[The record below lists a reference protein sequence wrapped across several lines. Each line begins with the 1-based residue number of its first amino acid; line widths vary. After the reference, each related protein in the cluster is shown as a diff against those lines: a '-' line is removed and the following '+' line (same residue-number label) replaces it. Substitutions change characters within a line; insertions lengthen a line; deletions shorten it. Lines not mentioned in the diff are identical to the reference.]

1 LRNLDCYVHQGFP
14 LAALAYCAPSEEWN
28 LSMFAISLRYALLL
42 TSLAFAAAT
51 QASSFDCSTANNK
64 TEKAVCGDPQIS
76 LLDEKLGKLWHS
88 TLASVPDAKALKADQ
103 RQWLRSRNAC
113 GDQTACL
120 RREYLMRLSELEH
133 ATQPFSWDATWQL
146 IPPGTSTSATVITQ
160 RRDATH
166 ISIDITA
173 AEGANS
179 GDLDGVATLNDGKA
193 VYSEDECTLLFTPI
207 NGVLDISLAGEGGYC
222 SAGLGVYYTG
232 RFVASEHPLTLDY
245 DMLSLGLAQTPEE
258 NQALHTLLKGDYQ
271 TLVEKSGSLMTGEP
285 GTDVPGSQVWE
296 MWMRGLGGT
305 GIVMRSSDGHFWVL
319 LVTYDSSGHSRLRY
333 YTNVAKWKKVLPDAL
348 HDWNERMKAHLEL
361 PVAFM
366 P

>member
-1 LRNLDCYVHQGFP
+1 
-14 LAALAYCAPSEEWN
+14 
-28 LSMFAISLRYALLL
+28 MFAISLRHALALM
-42 TSLAFAAAT
+42 SLAFTCVT
-51 QASSFDCSTANNK
+51 QASSYDCATANSK
-64 TEKAVCGDPQIS
+64 TEKAICGDPQIS
-76 LLDEKLGKLWHS
+76 LLDEKLGKLWQS
-88 TLASVPDAKALKADQ
+88 TLSNVADPKALKADQ
-103 RQWLRSRNAC
+103 RQWLKNRNTC

-120 RREYLMRLSELEH
+120 RRQYLMRLTELEH

-160 RRDATH
+160 RRDPTH

-179 GDLDGVATLNDGKA
+179 GDLDGIATLKDGKA

-207 NGVLDISLAGEGGYC
+207 NGVLDISLVGAGGYC

-232 RFVASEHPLTLDY
+232 RFVASQQPLTLDY

-258 NQALHTLLKGDYQ
+258 NQALHTLLKTDYQ

-305 GIVMRSSDGHFWVL
+305 GIVMRSDDARFWVL
-319 LVTYDSSGHSRLRY
+319 LVTYDASGQSRLRY
-333 YTNVAKWKKVLPDAL
+333 YTNASNWKNRLPEAL
-348 HDWNERMKAHLEL
+348 QAWNERMKAQLEL
-361 PVAFM
+361 PVDFM

>member
-1 LRNLDCYVHQGFP
+1 
-14 LAALAYCAPSEEWN
+14 
-28 LSMFAISLRYALLL
+28 MFAISLRYALLL
-42 TSLAFAAAT
+42 TSLAFASVT
-51 QASSFDCSTANNK
+51 HASSFDCSTANNK

-361 PVAFM
+361 PVDFM

>member
-1 LRNLDCYVHQGFP
+1 
-14 LAALAYCAPSEEWN
+14 
-28 LSMFAISLRYALLL
+28 MFAISLRYALLL
-42 TSLAFAAAT
+42 TSLAFASVT

-361 PVAFM
+361 PVDFM

>member
-1 LRNLDCYVHQGFP
+1 
-14 LAALAYCAPSEEWN
+14 
-28 LSMFAISLRYALLL
+28 MFAISLRYALLL
-42 TSLAFAAAT
+42 TSLAFASVT
-51 QASSFDCSTANNK
+51 HASSFDCSTANNK

-103 RQWLRSRNAC
+103 RQWLKSRNAC

-361 PVAFM
+361 PVDFM

>member
-1 LRNLDCYVHQGFP
+1 
-14 LAALAYCAPSEEWN
+14 
-28 LSMFAISLRYALLL
+28 MFAISLRYALLL
-42 TSLAFAAAT
+42 TSLAFASVT
-51 QASSFDCSTANNK
+51 HASSFDCSRANNK

-103 RQWLRSRNAC
+103 RQWLKSRNAC

-348 HDWNERMKAHLEL
+348 HDWNERMKDHLEL
-361 PVAFM
+361 PVDFM

>member
-1 LRNLDCYVHQGFP
+1 
-14 LAALAYCAPSEEWN
+14 
-28 LSMFAISLRYALLL
+28 MFAISLRYALLL
-42 TSLAFAAAT
+42 TSLAFASVT
-51 QASSFDCSTANNK
+51 HASSFDCSTANNK

-103 RQWLRSRNAC
+103 RQWLKSRNAC

-348 HDWNERMKAHLEL
+348 HDWNERMKNHLEL
-361 PVAFM
+361 PVDFM

>member
-1 LRNLDCYVHQGFP
+1 
-14 LAALAYCAPSEEWN
+14 
-28 LSMFAISLRYALLL
+28 MFAISLRYALLL
-42 TSLAFAAAT
+42 TSLAFASVT
-51 QASSFDCSTANNK
+51 HASSFDCSTANNK

-103 RQWLRSRNAC
+103 RQWLKSRNAC
-113 GDQTACL
+113 GDQMACL

-193 VYSEDECTLLFTPI
+193 VYSEDECNLLFTPI

-361 PVAFM
+361 PVDFM

>member
-1 LRNLDCYVHQGFP
+1 
-14 LAALAYCAPSEEWN
+14 
-28 LSMFAISLRYALLL
+28 MFAISLRHALAL
-42 TSLAFAAAT
+42 TAFAFASVT
-51 QASSFDCSTANNK
+51 HASSFDCATANSK
-64 TEKAVCGDPQIS
+64 TEKAICGDSQIS

-103 RQWLRSRNAC
+103 RQWLKSRNAC
-113 GDQTACL
+113 GDQTTCL
-120 RREYLMRLSELEH
+120 RREYLMRLTELEH
-133 ATQPFSWDATWQL
+133 STQPFSWDATWQL

-160 RRDATH
+160 RRDGTH

-179 GDLDGVATLNDGKA
+179 GDLDGIATLKDGKA
-193 VYSEDECTLLFTPI
+193 VYSEDECTLVFTPI
-207 NGVLDISLAGEGGYC
+207 NGVLDISVGDAGGYC

-232 RFVASEHPLTLDY
+232 RFVASQHPLTLDY

-258 NQALHTLLKGDYQ
+258 NRALHTLLKGDYQ

-305 GIVMRSSDGHFWVL
+305 GIVMRSPDGHFWVL
-319 LVTYDSSGHSRLRY
+319 LVTYDNSGHSRLRY
-333 YTNVAKWKKVLPDAL
+333 YTNAAKWKKRLPDAL
-348 HDWNERMKAHLEL
+348 HDWNERMKDHLEL
-361 PVAFM
+361 PVDFM

>member
-1 LRNLDCYVHQGFP
+1 
-14 LAALAYCAPSEEWN
+14 
-28 LSMFAISLRYALLL
+28 MFAISLCYALLL
-42 TSLAFAAAT
+42 TSLAFASVT
-51 QASSFDCSTANNK
+51 HASSFDCSTANNK

-103 RQWLRSRNAC
+103 RQWLKSRNAC

-361 PVAFM
+361 PVDFM

>member
-1 LRNLDCYVHQGFP
+1 
-14 LAALAYCAPSEEWN
+14 
-28 LSMFAISLRYALLL
+28 MFAISLRYALLL
-42 TSLAFAAAT
+42 TSLAFASVT
-51 QASSFDCSTANNK
+51 HASSFDCSTANNK

-103 RQWLRSRNAC
+103 RQWLKSRNAC

-333 YTNVAKWKKVLPDAL
+333 YTNVAKWKKSLPDAL

-361 PVAFM
+361 PVDFM

>member
-1 LRNLDCYVHQGFP
+1 
-14 LAALAYCAPSEEWN
+14 
-28 LSMFAISLRYALLL
+28 MFAISLRYALLL
-42 TSLAFAAAT
+42 TSLAFASVT
-51 QASSFDCSTANNK
+51 HASSFDCSTANNK

-88 TLASVPDAKALKADQ
+88 TLTSVPDAKALKADQ
-103 RQWLRSRNAC
+103 RQWLKSRNAC

-361 PVAFM
+361 PVDFM

>member
-1 LRNLDCYVHQGFP
+1 
-14 LAALAYCAPSEEWN
+14 
-28 LSMFAISLRYALLL
+28 MFAISLRHALVLM
-42 TSLAFAAAT
+42 SVAFASVT
-51 QASSFDCSTANNK
+51 QASSFDCATANSK
-64 TEKAVCGDPQIS
+64 TEKAICGDPQIS

-88 TLASVPDAKALKADQ
+88 TLANVPDAQALKTDQ
-103 RQWLRSRNAC
+103 RQWLKNRNAC
-113 GDQTACL
+113 GEQTACL
-120 RREYLMRLSELEH
+120 RRQYLMRLTELEH

-232 RFVASEHPLTLDY
+232 RFVASQHPLTLDY

-305 GIVMRSSDGHFWVL
+305 GIVMRSPDGHFWVL
-319 LVTYDSSGHSRLRY
+319 LVTCDSSGHSRLRY
-333 YTNVAKWKKVLPDAL
+333 YTNVAKWKKHLPDAL
-348 HDWNERMKAHLEL
+348 RDWDERMKDHLEL
-361 PVAFM
+361 PVDFM

>member
-1 LRNLDCYVHQGFP
+1 
-14 LAALAYCAPSEEWN
+14 
-28 LSMFAISLRYALLL
+28 MFAISLRYALLL
-42 TSLAFAAAT
+42 TSLAFASVT
-51 QASSFDCSTANNK
+51 HASSFDCSTANNK

-103 RQWLRSRNAC
+103 RQWLKSRNAC

-193 VYSEDECTLLFTPI
+193 DYSEDECTLLFTPI

-361 PVAFM
+361 PVDFM

>member
-1 LRNLDCYVHQGFP
+1 
-14 LAALAYCAPSEEWN
+14 
-28 LSMFAISLRYALLL
+28 MFAISLRYALLL
-42 TSLAFAAAT
+42 TSLAFASVT
-51 QASSFDCSTANNK
+51 HASSFDCSTANNK

-103 RQWLRSRNAC
+103 RQWLKSRNAC

-333 YTNVAKWKKVLPDAL
+333 YTNVAKWKKSLPDAL

-361 PVAFM
+361 PVEFM

>member
-1 LRNLDCYVHQGFP
+1 
-14 LAALAYCAPSEEWN
+14 
-28 LSMFAISLRYALLL
+28 MFAISLRYALLL
-42 TSLAFAAAT
+42 TSLAFAAVT

-103 RQWLRSRNAC
+103 RQWLKSRNAC

-333 YTNVAKWKKVLPDAL
+333 YTNVAKWKKSLPDAL

-361 PVAFM
+361 PVEFM